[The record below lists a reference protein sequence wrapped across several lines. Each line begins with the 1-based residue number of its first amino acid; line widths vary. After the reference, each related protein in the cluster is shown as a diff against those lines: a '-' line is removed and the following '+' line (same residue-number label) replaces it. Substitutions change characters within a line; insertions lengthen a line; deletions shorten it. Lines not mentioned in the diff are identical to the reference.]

1 MAVCHFLGA
10 EPTFE
15 AETAEAGTVAGADAG
30 VVANTGAAGATL
42 TAPGINAAP
51 VNGTAEAA
59 AGVLVVEPAGASST
73 LPDAA
78 RARSFETYARASVQQ
93 KNTAAQTAV
102 DRDRKF
108 ALPVA
113 PNRLP
118 EAPLPKD
125 APMSAPLP
133 C

>member
-1 MAVCHFLGA
+1 MGHLLGA
-10 EPTFE
+10 EPTPE
-15 AETAEAGTVAGADAG
+15 ADITGIDADAAALTAE
-30 VVANTGAAGATL
+30 L
-42 TAPGINAAP
+42 LAPGISAAP
-51 VNGTAEAA
+51 VKGTLEAGGA
-59 AGVLVVEPAGASST
+59 LTAGASST
-73 LPDAA
+73 LPDDA
-78 RARSFETYARASVQQ
+78 RARSFDTYARANVQQ